1 MLLTVSIC
9 ICKLI
14 DNTVEVTTIYN
25 RHFLVDNAIHNL
37 LTKVFLVGK
46 VSHFVETSIKKI
58 LSFDNNEAR
67 FMVIKNEQ
75 FGYFFNLKKF

>member
-1 MLLTVSIC
+1 MLLTVLIRL
-9 ICKLI
+9 CKLI

-75 FGYFFNLKKF
+75 FGYFFN

>member
-1 MLLTVSIC
+1 MLITVSIC

-75 FGYFFNLKKF
+75 FGYFFN

>member
-75 FGYFFNLKKF
+75 FGYFFN

>member
-37 LTKVFLVGK
+37 LTKVFMVGK

-67 FMVIKNEQ
+67 FMVIENEQ
-75 FGYFFNLKKF
+75 FGYFFN